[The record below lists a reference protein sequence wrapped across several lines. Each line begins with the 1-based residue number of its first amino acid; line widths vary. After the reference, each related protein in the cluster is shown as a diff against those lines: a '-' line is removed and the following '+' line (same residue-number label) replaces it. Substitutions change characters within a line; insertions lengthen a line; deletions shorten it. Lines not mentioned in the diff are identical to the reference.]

1 MQQVLHAL
9 AYTAAGYFLL
19 TWFGNVLCRL
29 IFNLTGLKDA
39 TASDDEPVHNAGRWI
54 GTLERIIL
62 AIGVILQRWE
72 ILAAV
77 IALKTVARFKDLD
90 KRDFAEYFLVGS
102 LFSILWAMLVAGAW
116 QAYDHSVGVDLR
128 HRATVLFGI
137 EEKKPRT

>member
-1 MQQVLHAL
+1 MLQILHAL
-9 AYTAAGYFLL
+9 TYTIVGYFLL

-39 TASDDEPVHNAGRWI
+39 TASDGEPAHNAGRWI

-62 AIGVILQRWE
+62 AIGVVLQRWE

-77 IALKTVARFKDLD
+77 IALKTVSRFKDLD
-90 KRDFAEYFLVGS
+90 ERDFAEYFLVGS
-102 LFSILWAMLVAGAW
+102 LFSILWAILVASAW

-128 HRATVLFGI
+128 HRATILLGADDT
-137 EEKKPRT
+137 KPKT

>member
-1 MQQVLHAL
+1 MLQTLHAIV
-9 AYTAAGYFLL
+9 YTVAGYGLL

-39 TASDDEPVHNAGRWI
+39 TASDDTPAHNAGRWI

-62 AIGVILQRWE
+62 AIGFVLQRWE

-77 IALKTVARFKDLD
+77 IALKTVSRFKDLD

-116 QAYDHSVGVDLR
+116 QAYDHSLGVDLR
-128 HRATVLFGI
+128 HRASILVGMDEITP
-137 EEKKPRT
+137 KT